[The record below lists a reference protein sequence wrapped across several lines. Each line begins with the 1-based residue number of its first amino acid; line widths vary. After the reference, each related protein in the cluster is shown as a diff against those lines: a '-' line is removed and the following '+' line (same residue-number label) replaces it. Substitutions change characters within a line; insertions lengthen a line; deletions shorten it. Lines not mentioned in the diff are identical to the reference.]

1 MAIGRAGRFAAVAWT
16 AAAAVLSAA
25 EVVTI
30 GPLYDGGVVN
40 LTPGD
45 ELVVRLPADPQS
57 GEAWELAMNDP
68 AILRS
73 QAEAAGEKA
82 AGGDFATRVFRF
94 KAVATGSSSVGVA
107 CLRPAD
113 PAAPPRRLF
122 RVLAVVKSAAPRRAL
137 ILEEPDNG
145 SQIFLTQGERVS
157 VRLPSSP
164 ATGFGWTVARNA
176 PSVLQPV
183 GDPRF
188 EPPGKAI
195 PGAGGYQV
203 FEFRVVAGGASALS
217 LVYRRPFEKDQPP
230 ARTWS
235 IFLSCAAAAPA
246 S

>member
-1 MAIGRAGRFAAVAWT
+1 MAAGRAGRLAAVAWT
-16 AAAAVLSAA
+16 AAAAALSAA

-30 GPLYDGGVVN
+30 GPVYDGGVVN
-40 LTPGD
+40 LAPGD

-73 QAEAAGEKA
+73 QVEAAG
-82 AGGDFATRVFRF
+82 VFRF

-107 CLRPAD
+107 CLRTAD
-113 PAAPPRRLF
+113 RAAPPGRLF

-145 SQIFLTQGERVS
+145 SEIFLTQGERVS

-176 PSVLQPV
+176 PSVLQPI

>member
-16 AAAAVLSAA
+16 AAAAALSAA

-30 GPLYDGGVVN
+30 GPVYDGGVVN

-73 QAEAAGEKA
+73 QAEAAG
-82 AGGDFATRVFRF
+82 VFRF

-107 CLRPAD
+107 CRRPAD
-113 PAAPPRRLF
+113 PAAPPGRLF
-122 RVLAVVKSAAPRRAL
+122 RVLAVVKSSAPRRAL